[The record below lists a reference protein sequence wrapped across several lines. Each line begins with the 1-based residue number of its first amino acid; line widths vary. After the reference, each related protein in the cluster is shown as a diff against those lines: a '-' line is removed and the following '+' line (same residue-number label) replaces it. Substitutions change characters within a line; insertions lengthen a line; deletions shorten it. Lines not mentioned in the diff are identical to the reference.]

1 MKHVLTVLS
10 LATLAL
16 ASTAAAA
23 SEPSGFVL
31 TRDKQAQVQVDPAAS
46 RKIEYHNGAVL
57 GTAAAGVNVYI
68 IWYGDWSNNTAT
80 DIVPDFLSHLTGS
93 PWYGITST
101 YTDAANKP
109 VTNKVTL
116 VKQMVDSYSHGSS
129 LTNAALA
136 DVVKTALTNKALPID
151 QNAVYFV
158 LTSSDVKQGAGINSF
173 CNLYCGWHNT
183 GAGVAGGKTVNIRY
197 AFVGDASRCI
207 TSCAAQSTSPNGNP
221 GADGMVSVIAHELSE
236 AVTDADIATGWR
248 FYTTDGNENADECAW
263 TFGTEYTT
271 GNGSLANMKLGT
283 RDYLVQQ
290 NWVRGIPT
298 EACAVG
304 H

>member
-16 ASTAAAA
+16 ATTAATAGT
-23 SEPSGFVL
+23 PSGYVL
-31 TRDKQAQVQVDPAAS
+31 TRDKQAQLQVSPAAS
-46 RKIEYHNGAVL
+46 KKIEFQNGPVL
-57 GTAAAGVNVYI
+57 GTDANGVNVYI
-68 IWYGDWSNNTAT
+68 IWYGNWANNTAT
-80 DIVPDFLSHLTGS
+80 DIVPDFISHLSGS

-101 YTDAANKP
+101 YTDTANKP

-116 VKQMVDSYSHGSS
+116 AKQISDNYSHGAS
-129 LTNAALA
+129 LKDA
-136 DVVKTALTNKALPID
+136 DIADIVKTALTNKTLPVD
-151 QNAVYFV
+151 QDAVYFV
-158 LTSSDVKQGAGINSF
+158 LTSSDVKEGVSINSF
-173 CNLYCGWHNT
+173 CKLYCGWHNT
-183 GAGVAGGKTVNIRY
+183 GSGVAGGKTVNIRY
-197 AFVGDASRCI
+197 SFVGDPSRCLS
-207 TSCAAQSTSPNGNP
+207 SCAAQPTGPNDNP
-221 GADGMVSVIAHELSE
+221 GADGMVSIIAHELSE
-236 AVTDADIATGWR
+236 AVTDPDIATGWR